1 MLDRATLGALLR
13 AGRSVRGVK
22 QSDLA
27 SSIPVTSPAL
37 SHVESGRNLPSDRI
51 LHAYAEVMVGPE
63 TADELVELLLRMSPS
78 EIGAVADLVCPED
91 PQRFLAEYRNALGK
105 AAASPQS
112 RPEPTDKLTK
122 ERLSEL
128 LEAFEEPRTRSFGM
142 RSSSQMFS
150 RPTKL
155 QPLLRI
161 ESRISSQTKT
171 NLQTTEETL
180 AEFVEAN
187 GGQTLSTKTK
197 SYEFGTGVDFR
208 CDLVDIRHRVAYE
221 IKSLD
226 RLVGKT
232 VAEFIGK
239 AALLRKQDFRF
250 VVCLTT
256 PPSNEQQETTISTLK
271 ENGVLVIWP
280 SGLPGFVG
288 YFRGDSIY

>member
-1 MLDRATLGALLR
+1 M
-13 AGRSVRGVK
+13 
-22 QSDLA
+22 
-27 SSIPVTSPAL
+27 
-37 SHVESGRNLPSDRI
+37 
-51 LHAYAEVMVGPE
+51 
-63 TADELVELLLRMSPS
+63 
-78 EIGAVADLVCPED
+78 
-91 PQRFLAEYRNALGK
+91 
-105 AAASPQS
+105 
-112 RPEPTDKLTK
+112 
-122 ERLSEL
+122 
-128 LEAFEEPRTRSFGM
+128 
-142 RSSSQMFS
+142 
-150 RPTKL
+150 
-155 QPLLRI
+155 
-161 ESRISSQTKT
+161 ESRIISRAKT
-171 NLQTTEETL
+171 NVETTEETL

-256 PPSNEQQETTISTLK
+256 PPSNDQQETTISTLR

-288 YFRGDSIY
+288 YFRGDSVY